1 MSIKFEHK
9 FDDITIT
16 SETSNDH
23 ISLGEIVDQFRN
35 FLWDVGYVFE
45 DLEFVRKGEANAD
58 E

>member
-9 FDDITIT
+9 YDDIAIT

-35 FLWDVGYVFE
+35 FLWDVGYVFD
-45 DLEFVRKGEANAD
+45 DLEIVRKGEGD